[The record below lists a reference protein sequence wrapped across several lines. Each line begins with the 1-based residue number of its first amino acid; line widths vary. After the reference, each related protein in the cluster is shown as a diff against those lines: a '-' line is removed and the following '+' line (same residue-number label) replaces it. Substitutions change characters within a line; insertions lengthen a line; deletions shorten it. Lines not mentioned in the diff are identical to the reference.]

1 MSPTS
6 VREKRRIEGCHE
18 VVEVLLVMLYRQLLT
33 SSLVFAVQTV
43 LEAGPG
49 GVSGY
54 GGAATMMVQLVSDRL
69 CYGDCSAG

>member
-1 MSPTS
+1 M
-6 VREKRRIEGCHE
+6 
-18 VVEVLLVMLYRQLLT
+18 VLLVMLYRQLLT

-69 CYGDCSAG
+69 CYGDCLRRAEDHNTGVTGGYYQDIYK